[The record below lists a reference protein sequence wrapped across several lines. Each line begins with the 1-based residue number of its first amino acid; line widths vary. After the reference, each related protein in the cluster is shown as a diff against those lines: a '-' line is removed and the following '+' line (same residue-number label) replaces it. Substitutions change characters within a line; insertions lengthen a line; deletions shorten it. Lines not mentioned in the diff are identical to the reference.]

1 MAEKKVNC
9 LGLDK
14 FQMAIIKRNYTTVK
28 PLLNKR
34 NKAKEKL
41 DETIR
46 KATEKYNEEVGMA
59 DMQIETFDK
68 ITKDYTKKSCGYE
81 LTSEQVAFFNDNPE
95 KFDEFKQKNPLETE
109 MNFNVEEQ
117 PRDLDAEE
125 DKEWEDRIASDE
137 LKETGEK
144 VTFHMPD
151 GNVEVPIYQENI
163 GEGHDDSLGE

>member
-34 NKAKEKL
+34 YKAKEKL

-68 ITKDYTKKSCGYE
+68 ITKDYTRKSCGYE
-81 LTSEQVAFFNDNPE
+81 LTSEQVVFFNDNPD

-109 MNFNVEEQ
+109 MNFN
-117 PRDLDAEE
+117 E
-125 DKEWEDRIASDE
+125 DHEVSPASSE
-137 LKETGEK
+137 NN
-144 VTFHMPD
+144 D
-151 GNVEVPIYQENI
+151 GNVEEVMAAVDC
-163 GEGHDDSLGE
+163 GRAFDSAMQD

>member
-14 FQMAIIKRNYTTVK
+14 FQMAIIKRNYNTIK

-68 ITKDYTKKSCGYE
+68 ITKDCTKVFCGYE
-81 LTSEQVAFFNDNPE
+81 LTSEQAVLFNDNPE

-109 MNFNVEEQ
+109 MDFNDEEQ
-117 PRDLDAEE
+117 PRDLHAEE
-125 DKEWEDRIASDE
+125 DKKWEERINSGE
-137 LKETGEK
+137 LKE
-144 VTFHMPD
+144 VTYH
-151 GNVEVPIYQENI
+151 ENI
-163 GEGHDDSLGE
+163 GEGHDDGLGE

>member
-14 FQMAIIKRNYTTVK
+14 FQMAIVKRNYNTVK

-41 DETIR
+41 DEIIR

-81 LTSEQVAFFNDNPE
+81 LTSEQVAIFNDNPE
-95 KFDEFKQKNPLETE
+95 KFEEFKQKNPLETKIDFNE
-109 MNFNVEEQ
+109 EHEVSAVSPENNDDNVEEVVAAIDCG
-117 PRDLDAEE
+117 R
-125 DKEWEDRIASDE
+125 
-137 LKETGEK
+137 
-144 VTFHMPD
+144 TF
-151 GNVEVPIYQENI
+151 
-163 GEGHDDSLGE
+163 DSAMQD

>member
-46 KATEKYNEEVGMA
+46 RATEKYNEEVGMA

-81 LTSEQVAFFNDNPE
+81 LTSEQVVLFNDNPE

-109 MNFNVEEQ
+109 MNFNGEHEVPAASPENNDDNVEEVVAAVDCG
-117 PRDLDAEE
+117 R
-125 DKEWEDRIASDE
+125 
-137 LKETGEK
+137 
-144 VTFHMPD
+144 TF
-151 GNVEVPIYQENI
+151 
-163 GEGHDDSLGE
+163 DSVIQD

>member
-46 KATEKYNEEVGMA
+46 RATEKYNEEVGMT

-81 LTSEQVAFFNDNPE
+81 LTSEQVVLFNDNPE

-109 MNFNVEEQ
+109 MNFNEEHEVPATFPENNDDNVEEVVAAVDCG
-117 PRDLDAEE
+117 R
-125 DKEWEDRIASDE
+125 
-137 LKETGEK
+137 
-144 VTFHMPD
+144 TFNSVIQD
-151 GNVEVPIYQENI
+151 
-163 GEGHDDSLGE
+163 

>member
-14 FQMAIIKRNYTTVK
+14 FQMAIVKRNYNTVK

-41 DETIR
+41 DEIIR

-81 LTSEQVAFFNDNPE
+81 LTSEQAVLFSANPE
-95 KFDEFKQKNPLETE
+95 KFDEFKQRRI
-109 MNFNVEEQ
+109 
-117 PRDLDAEE
+117 RDPADSGTLIGGHVLLF
-125 DKEWEDRIASDE
+125 KEH
-137 LKETGEK
+137 G
-144 VTFHMPD
+144 
-151 GNVEVPIYQENI
+151 
-163 GEGHDDSLGE
+163 

>member
-41 DETIR
+41 EETIR

-81 LTSEQVAFFNDNPE
+81 LTSEQAVLFNDNPE

-109 MNFNVEEQ
+109 TDFNKEEQ

-125 DKEWEDRIASDE
+125 NKEWEDRINSGE
-137 LKETGEK
+137 LKE
-144 VTFHMPD
+144 V
-151 GNVEVPIYQENI
+151 V
-163 GEGHDDSLGE
+163 